1 MTTSAA
7 AEQFLDVGG
16 LRTCYLKNGSG
27 IPVVMIH
34 GGSPGACAQVNWGAN
49 IDSLADAGFT
59 VYAYDQPG
67 YGHTDSPTDYSIEY
81 RVQHAQAFIEAL
93 GLDRFHVIGNSQGS
107 YVAARIALED
117 PRVIR
122 MVLVASGTLA
132 PPGSKA
138 ARELTEKHREDI
150 GGYVPGLENMREI
163 TSGTLYNPAAATDE
177 FIRLRYEMS
186 IGTRHET
193 QLKRRKAPRPRAIWK
208 ELSGL
213 KPKTLI
219 FWGLHDRGAAVE
231 RAVLLLEQLPDAEL
245 HVFARSAHWVQ
256 RDEADRFNTLVK
268 QFLLEE
274 V

>member
-7 AEQFLDVGG
+7 AEQFLDIGG
-16 LRTCYLKNGSG
+16 LRTWYMKAGSG
-27 IPVVMIH
+27 LPVVMIH
-34 GGSPGACAQVNWGAN
+34 GGSPGACARVNWGAN
-49 IDSLADAGFT
+49 IDALAEAGFA

-67 YGHTDSPTDYSIEY
+67 YGLTEPPPDYSLEY

-93 GLDRFHVIGNSQGS
+93 GLDRFHVMGNSQGS
-107 YVAARIALED
+107 YVTARIALED
-117 PRVIR
+117 PRVVR
-122 MVLVASGTLA
+122 LVLVASGTLA

-138 ARELTEKHREDI
+138 ARELTKKHRQDI
-150 GGYVPGLENMREI
+150 GAYVPSLENMRRL
-163 TSGTLYNPAAATDE
+163 TSVTLYNPAAATDE
-177 FIRLRYEMS
+177 YIQLRYEMS
-186 IGTRHET
+186 IGAPLET
-193 QLKRRKAPRPRAIWK
+193 QSKRREAPPPRPIWQ

-219 FWGLHDRGAAVE
+219 FWGLHDGGAAVE

-245 HVFARSAHWVQ
+245 HVFGRSAHWVQ
-256 RDEADRFNTLVK
+256 RDEADRFNRLAA

>member
-7 AEQFLDVGG
+7 AKQFLDIGG
-16 LRTCYLKNGSG
+16 LRTCYLQRGSG
-27 IPVVMIH
+27 LPVVMIH

-67 YGHTDSPTDYSIEY
+67 YGHTDSPTDYSLEY
-81 RVQHAQAFIEAL
+81 RVQHAHAFIEAL

-117 PRVIR
+117 PRVVR
-122 MVLVASGTLA
+122 LVLVASGTLA
-132 PPGSKA
+132 PAGSKT
-138 ARELTEKHREDI
+138 ARELAKKHRQDI
-150 GGYVPGLENMREI
+150 GAYVPSLENMRRL
-163 TSGTLYNPAAATDE
+163 TSITLYNPAAATDE
-177 FIRLRYEMS
+177 FIQLRYEMS
-186 IGTRHET
+186 IGAPLET
-193 QLKRRKAPRPRAIWK
+193 QSKRRKTPRPRAIWN

-245 HVFARSAHWVQ
+245 HVFAGAAHWVQ
-256 RDEADRFNTLVK
+256 RDEADRFNTLAK